1 MSSMIGTNLRLS
13 LFGQSRG
20 PAVGIVMDG
29 FPAGMEIDTEAL
41 RALLARR
48 APGTGPL
55 VSSRR
60 EADEPEILSG
70 VLNGH
75 TTGQPLCVVI
85 RNTDPGDDCGPLD
98 LPRPSHADLPAHIR
112 YHGAEDHRGG
122 GHASGRL
129 TAPLVFAGGL
139 CMQYLE
145 KHGIGI
151 YAHIARLGALTDDPL
166 DPARPEDLRRLKDM
180 RLPVLR
186 SGLDAEM
193 EKTILSAAAAGDS
206 VGGEIEC
213 TVTGLP
219 AGIGEP
225 FFDSVESTLSRLLFS
240 VPAVKGVSFGEGFG
254 FAGMTGLESND
265 PWVPRGG
272 KIVPETNH
280 AGGVLGGISTGA
292 PIIFRCCVRAA
303 PSIRLPQRTVSLQ
316 SGKEAVVA
324 FSGRNDPCILPRA
337 VPVIESAAAIG
348 ILDLFLAPRP

>member
-29 FPAGMEIDTEAL
+29 FPAGMEINTEAL

-48 APGTGPL
+48 SPGTGPL
-55 VSSRR
+55 VSPRR

-85 RNTDPGDDCGPLD
+85 RNTDPGEGSGPLD

-112 YHGAEDHRGG
+112 YHGAEDYRGG
-122 GHASGRL
+122 GHVSGRL

-145 KHGIGI
+145 EHGIGI
-151 YAHIARLGALTDDPL
+151 YAHIARLGSLADDPL
-166 DPARPEDLRRLKDM
+166 EHARPEDLARLKTM

-186 SGLDAEM
+186 SGLDTDM
-193 EKTILSAAAAGDS
+193 EKAVLNAADAGDS

-225 FFDSVESTLSRLLFS
+225 FFDSIESTLSRLLFS

-265 PWVPRGG
+265 PWVLRDG

-292 PIIFRCCVRAA
+292 PLIFSCCVRAT
-303 PSIRLPQRTVSLQ
+303 PSIRLPQKTVSLR
-316 SGKEAVVA
+316 SGEETVMTL
-324 FSGRNDPCILPRA
+324 SGRNDPCILPRA
-337 VPVIESAAAIG
+337 VPVIEAVAALG